1 MIKILIKLTLEIYAS
16 NKTHVYRKL
25 NKSIIIAIFFIEQF
39 LCLKEIFVK
48 IQVAYTRCVKTKY
61 LTISALRLI
70 KILFVA

>member
-39 LCLKEIFVK
+39 LCLKENICK
-48 IQVAYTRCVKTKY
+48 NS
-61 LTISALRLI
+61 ISI
-70 KILFVA
+70 Y